1 MIILK
6 IVLVL
11 FICLI
16 AFMLL
21 IFLKQKIRGN
31 GFRDWKEYI
40 PYYKRKIDLAEEEAD
55 KILEEK
61 LFFKGNGYCYHL
73 WELQQEI
80 LKEKYKINWKSPADL
95 NKFNLYD

>member
-1 MIILK
+1 MAILFG
-6 IVLVL
+6 ITAVL
-11 FICLI
+11 FII
-16 AFMLL
+16 W
-21 IFLKQKIRGN
+21 IIWKIR
-31 GFRDWKEYI
+31 RMERKDWKEYI